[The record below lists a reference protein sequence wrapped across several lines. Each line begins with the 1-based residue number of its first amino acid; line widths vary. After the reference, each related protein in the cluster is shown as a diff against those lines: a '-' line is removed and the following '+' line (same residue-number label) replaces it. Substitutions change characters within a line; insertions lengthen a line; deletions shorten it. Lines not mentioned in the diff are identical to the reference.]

1 MFWFD
6 VTTCGHWSGLIVEPK
21 GCLDE
26 VIVCVWLCLS
36 FCDDDVYLMLSE
48 HVLELELQLKSSTRV
63 SGSLKGCNN
72 LLASRVHTQ
81 GAGQRRRNGRLVVKA
96 ASKEIFFDQK
106 SRSALQAGIDKL
118 ADVVGVTLGPRGRIF
133 RTPAQCPYGVV
144 YMWLMLLYSFFLF
157 SSICPQVGV

>member
-1 MFWFD
+1 M
-6 VTTCGHWSGLIVEPK
+6 
-21 GCLDE
+21 
-26 VIVCVWLCLS
+26 
-36 FCDDDVYLMLSE
+36 
-48 HVLELELQLKSSTRV
+48 KSSTRV

-133 RTPAQCPYGVV
+133 RTPAQCPFGVA
-144 YMWLMLLYSFFLF
+144 YMWLMLLYSSLFL
-157 SSICPQVGV
+157 SCISPQVGVSTKLWFTLVACLGLFYSCKPLQVSTICKLLSLVEIYCSICNINL

>member
-1 MFWFD
+1 M
-6 VTTCGHWSGLIVEPK
+6 
-21 GCLDE
+21 
-26 VIVCVWLCLS
+26 WLCLS
-36 FCDDDVYLMLSE
+36 FCGDDVYLMLSE